1 MSMNLRSIFTAVALL
16 GLLVAAPLSQAAP
29 ADRYLH
35 VQVNDTGKD
44 GDNVNVNVP
53 ISLAEKVLPT
63 IDKGPMH
70 QGRVEVP
77 HDALEGIDIRTIID
91 AVRTSPDSQIASVKQ
106 KDENIEVSK
115 IGGNIVVHVKEAKAK
130 GDNINV
136 TVPIAVVDALFS
148 GTRTDELDIAAALKA
163 LDNAGDTFLV
173 TVENASEH
181 IRVWVDTH
189 NQPQ

>member
-1 MSMNLRSIFTAVALL
+1 MSMNSRTIFTAVALL
-16 GLLVAAPLSQAAP
+16 GLAVAAPLSQAAP
-29 ADRYLH
+29 ADRFLH
-35 VQVNDTGKD
+35 VQVNDSGKD
-44 GDNVNVNVP
+44 GENVNVNVP
-53 ISLAEKVLPT
+53 IALAEKVLPT

-77 HDALEGIDIRTIID
+77 HDALQGIDIRTIID
-91 AVRTSPDSQIASVKQ
+91 AVRTTPDSQIASVKQ
-106 KDENIEVSK
+106 KDETVEVSK
-115 IGGNIVVHVKEAKAK
+115 SGGNIVVHVQEAKAK

-148 GTRTDELDIAAALKA
+148 GTRQDELDVAAALKA

-181 IRVWVDTH
+181 IRIWIDSN
-189 NQPQ
+189 NQPK